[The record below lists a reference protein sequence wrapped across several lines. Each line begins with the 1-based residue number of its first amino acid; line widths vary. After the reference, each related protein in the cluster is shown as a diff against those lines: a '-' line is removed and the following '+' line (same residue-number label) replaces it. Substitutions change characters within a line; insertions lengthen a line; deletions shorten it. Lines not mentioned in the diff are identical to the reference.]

1 MTCISRIV
9 ASSLGLALLLGA
21 SSALA
26 QMYTTG
32 PGLYMSLE
40 GRSLQ
45 NSGDGLKLSPS
56 NDNAADKSSDRDSGT
71 KSWKEKSWDGKAA
84 LDYRFQNNWDI
95 GVSSNGLKN
104 LR

>member
-1 MTCISRIV
+1 MLV
-9 ASSLGLALLLGA
+9 AA
-21 SSALA
+21 SAGA
-26 QMYTTG
+26 QMYSTG

-56 NDNAADKSSDRDSGT
+56 NDNGADKFSDRDSGS
-71 KSWKEKSWDGKAA
+71 KGWNGKSWDGKAA

-95 GVSSNGLKN
+95 GVSGNGLKN

>member
-1 MTCISRIV
+1 MKRISRIV
-9 ASSLGLALLLGA
+9 APTIGLALLLGA
-21 SSALA
+21 SNALA

-45 NSGDGLKLSPS
+45 NSGDGLKLSPP
-56 NDNAADKSSDRDSGT
+56 NDNAADRFSDRDSDNQGRNG
-71 KSWKEKSWDGKAA
+71 KSWDGKAA